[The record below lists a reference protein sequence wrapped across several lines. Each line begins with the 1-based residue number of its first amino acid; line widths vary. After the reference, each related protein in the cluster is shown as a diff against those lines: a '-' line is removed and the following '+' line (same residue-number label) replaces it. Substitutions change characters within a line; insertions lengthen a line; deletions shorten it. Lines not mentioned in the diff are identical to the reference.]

1 MNNSTAF
8 MQGVLSGI
16 AMFTIVFLWLFI
28 LAFGPMIH
36 HARVQVAS
44 GEYQCL
50 LVESKDQTTD
60 WVCKNTQGTNDV
72 GL

>member
-1 MNNSTAF
+1 MNSSTAF

-28 LAFGPMIH
+28 LAFGPMIN

-50 LVESKDQTTD
+50 LVEAKDQTTD
-60 WVCKNTQGTNDV
+60 WVCKETSDD